1 MKFKTRSV
9 QPLLVVK
16 GHTADVG
23 PCRGSRQQQ
32 QDFQKLIAVNSRQI
46 QLAMGGSSADALG
59 EGGLASACCLVGGVV
74 NCGGWEPLGG
84 AVYNW
89 KPQKL

>member
-1 MKFKTRSV
+1 MKFKKRSV

-16 GHTADVG
+16 GHTADAG

-32 QDFQKLIAVNSRQI
+32 QDFQKLIAVNRRQI
-46 QLAMGGSSADALG
+46 QLAMGGSSALG
-59 EGGLASACCLVGGVV
+59 EVVLASACCLVGGVV

>member
-1 MKFKTRSV
+1 MLGLAGGRGNNNKIFK
-9 QPLLVVK
+9 
-16 GHTADVG
+16 
-23 PCRGSRQQQ
+23 
-32 QDFQKLIAVNSRQI
+32 KLIAVNRRQI
-46 QLAMGGSSADALG
+46 QLAMGGSSADAIPLG
-59 EGGLASACCLVGGVV
+59 EVVLASACCLVGVVV